1 MHVCVIFPGAF
12 FCLCNVLSLSLLSF
26 TLSSLFVWSNETMNI
41 WTHLLGLIYFFYLLI
56 YDNFSLL
63 EDSHS
68 DFGDNLTFTLMDS
81 AFMVRDSFTLSLY
94 LCVLFFL
101 CPDLHVLFRI
111 FSSFQLHIRVGEQDM
126 AQTGFRR
133 NICWSLRLLLPRGI
147 LCFLLSRSKRL
158 IYSI

>member
-1 MHVCVIFPGAF
+1 MALNPFALWILDEWWTVLLHVIITRCYDIVKGATCACLCNFSRSF
-12 FCLCNVLSLSLLSF
+12 FCLYNVLCLSLLSF

-81 AFMVRDSFTLSLY
+81 AFMVRDPFTLSLY
-94 LCVLFFL
+94 LRVLFFL

-111 FSSFQLHIRVGEQDM
+111 FSSFQLHI
-126 AQTGFRR
+126 
-133 NICWSLRLLLPRGI
+133 GI
-147 LCFLLSRSKRL
+147 GK
-158 IYSI
+158 

>member
-1 MHVCVIFPGAF
+1 MLHVIITRYYEIVKGTTCT
-12 FCLCNVLSLSLLSF
+12 CLCNFFRSFFVCVMFSLSLSLLSF

-94 LCVLFFL
+94 LHVLFYL
-101 CPDLHVLFRI
+101 CSDLHVLFRI
-111 FSSFQLHIRVGEQDM
+111 FSSFQLHIGVGE
-126 AQTGFRR
+126 
-133 NICWSLRLLLPRGI
+133 
-147 LCFLLSRSKRL
+147 
-158 IYSI
+158 